1 MLVPIRRLGNSR
13 GILIPKP
20 VLKQVGL
27 SDQVEMQVEG
37 NTLILRKPAAKPRS
51 GWAEASKRIADL
63 KDDALVI
70 PDFENEADRELKW

>member
-1 MLVPIRRLGNSR
+1 
-13 GILIPKP
+13 
-20 VLKQVGL
+20 
-27 SDQVEMQVEG
+27 MQVEG